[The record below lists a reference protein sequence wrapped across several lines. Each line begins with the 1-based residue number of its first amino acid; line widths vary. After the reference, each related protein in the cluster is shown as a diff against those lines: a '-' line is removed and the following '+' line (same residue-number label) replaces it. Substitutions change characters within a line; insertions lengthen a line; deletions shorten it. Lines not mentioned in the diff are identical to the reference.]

1 MAPSSRVKCGGG
13 WGESRGG
20 HTQFFEDSR
29 PGFVELLA
37 VFTWVVGL
45 RPECRRRR
53 TSLSAG
59 ERVRSWISS
68 HALMAWYPLDGD
80 VQMRILYALCERLLK
95 LCENSSGVDA
105 NRSSSSRSTASVSA
119 GRLSFELTEL
129 EPFWTKFLCSSSLR
143 DRWRS
148 ASEGSQSAE
157 LVSPP
162 PEESPQ
168 ENDTVLDSL
177 LVAGLSGLFTPT
189 PASPE
194 CGYEEVLENEDFSES
209 QALADNA
216 CFKELSSQ
224 KELRSLARR
233 DVTHVSSAEVGRALL
248 LEHALLGPSF
258 LSRLRRFQR
267 ELNSRGPAWDM
278 LNVEQDPVL
287 LAGLLWFWLDK
298 LKEPVLSTH
307 HLTAVVIQPDNP
319 VAVLLKLDRASTY
332 IAKRFPRKFLAT
344 QGARFTTEYLV
355 RFVSRLQLPSSQERR
370 SVLRRLTSALCH
382 QALSI
387 DGVARPVLSGWV
399 KMREGTAARATEF
412 MEVLYEAVAASCN
425 TRDGSLANGQARDK
439 SFRGINIMASAI
451 AR

>member
-1 MAPSSRVKCGGG
+1 M
-13 WGESRGG
+13 
-20 HTQFFEDSR
+20 
-29 PGFVELLA
+29 
-37 VFTWVVGL
+37 
-45 RPECRRRR
+45 
-53 TSLSAG
+53 
-59 ERVRSWISS
+59 
-68 HALMAWYPLDGD
+68 
-80 VQMRILYALCERLLK
+80 
-95 LCENSSGVDA
+95 
-105 NRSSSSRSTASVSA
+105 SA

-344 QGARFTTEYLV
+344 QV
-355 RFVSRLQLPSSQERR
+355 RRKSRQGRR
-370 SVLRRLTSALCH
+370 SLIEAGRGNASSTARRGLRE
-382 QALSI
+382 
-387 DGVARPVLSGWV
+387 SGRWLLLPPPLINP
-399 KMREGTAARATEF
+399 KA
-412 MEVLYEAVAASCN
+412 N
-425 TRDGSLANGQARDK
+425 KSL
-439 SFRGINIMASAI
+439 
-451 AR
+451 

>member
-1 MAPSSRVKCGGG
+1 M
-13 WGESRGG
+13 
-20 HTQFFEDSR
+20 
-29 PGFVELLA
+29 
-37 VFTWVVGL
+37 
-45 RPECRRRR
+45 
-53 TSLSAG
+53 
-59 ERVRSWISS
+59 
-68 HALMAWYPLDGD
+68 
-80 VQMRILYALCERLLK
+80 CERLLK

-119 GRLSFELTEL
+119 ARLSFELTEL

-157 LVSPP
+157 LVSPS
-162 PEESPQ
+162 PEEGPQ

-194 CGYEEVLENEDFSES
+194 CGYEEVLENEDLSES

-224 KELRSLARR
+224 KELRSLARK

-278 LNVEQDPVL
+278 LNVEQDPAL

-319 VAVLLKLDRASTY
+319 VAVLLKLDRASTD
-332 IAKRFPRKFLAT
+332 IAMRFPHTFLAT
-344 QGARFTTEYLV
+344 QV
-355 RFVSRLQLPSSQERR
+355 
-370 SVLRRLTSALCH
+370 
-382 QALSI
+382 
-387 DGVARPVLSGWV
+387 
-399 KMREGTAARATEF
+399 
-412 MEVLYEAVAASCN
+412 
-425 TRDGSLANGQARDK
+425 
-439 SFRGINIMASAI
+439 
-451 AR
+451 